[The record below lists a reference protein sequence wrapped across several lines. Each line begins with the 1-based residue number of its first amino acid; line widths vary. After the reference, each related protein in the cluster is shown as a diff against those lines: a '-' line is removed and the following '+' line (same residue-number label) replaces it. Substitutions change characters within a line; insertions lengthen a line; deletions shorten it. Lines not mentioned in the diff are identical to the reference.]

1 MELGRVLRAI
11 SNLLHRCLS
20 KASGSHAHLFGD
32 AEDGG
37 KQLGEEH
44 GMRALQQLAAIMNFI
59 RDFELVV
66 HTSAEELEAAV
77 AHGGGSNPAKRGH
90 GGAR

>member
-1 MELGRVLRAI
+1 
-11 SNLLHRCLS
+11 
-20 KASGSHAHLFGD
+20 
-32 AEDGG
+32 
-37 KQLGEEH
+37 
-44 GMRALQQLAAIMNFI
+44 MRALQQLAAIMNFI